1 MNGNDE
7 CNISLLNA
15 YSFILMGDQRRA
27 KASER
32 ERERANDEA
41 EERTWKKP
49 KMGTNPN

>member
-7 CNISLLNA
+7 CNISTLNA
-15 YSFILMGDQRRA
+15 YKFYFNGRPTM
-27 KASER
+27 SESK
-32 ERERANDEA
+32 RERASENDEA